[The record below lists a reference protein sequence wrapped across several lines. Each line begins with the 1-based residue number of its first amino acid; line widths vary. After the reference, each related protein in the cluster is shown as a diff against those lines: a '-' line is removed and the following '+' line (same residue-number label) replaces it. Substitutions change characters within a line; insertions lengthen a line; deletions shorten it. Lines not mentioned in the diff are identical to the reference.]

1 MKTKHKGL
9 YEPPTSSVVEMNMQG
24 VLCWSDYSMMW
35 FMNST
40 TSDQWSRDGYAAGTS
55 GGDGNW
61 D

>member
-1 MKTKHKGL
+1 METRQKRCYDT
-9 YEPPTSSVVEMNMQG
+9 PVSSVVEMNVQG

-55 GGDGNW
+55 GGDW